1 MPDTQGPDLRN
12 YQPQDHETLSVGAA
26 AVGLTAAKAGAAALA
41 ELVCETDGIRYWKDS
56 GISGNNPTA
65 AQGILVGA
73 GEKFYLFVPEL
84 GGFRAI
90 RVTGDATLQVTY
102 YAPRALNRNWQA
114 A

>member
-12 YQPQDHETLSVGAA
+12 YQPQDHETLAVTGT

-41 ELVCETDGIRYWKDS
+41 EIVCETDDIRYWKDS
-56 GISGNNPTA
+56 GISGNNPTS

-84 GGFRAI
+84 SGFRAI
-90 RVTGDATLQVTY
+90 RVTTTATLQVTY
-102 YAPRALNRNWQA
+102 YAPRALNREWKG
-114 A
+114 